1 MPIPTR
7 SKIFL
12 IFSAILHTF
21 SKQIDRLTLSFSAMK
36 KQYWTLLILTLGLFP
51 HFADAQSFYSI
62 RRDRNFLVGL
72 GTGTANYFG
81 ELVNPGEFGSLKYN
95 IAANAEYYLTNRISA
110 RATLTYFRISG
121 SDAKADD
128 DRQERN
134 LSFVSGGL
142 EFSALG
148 VINLSP
154 MGARFYQRS
163 KLNLHAFAGIGVMY
177 FNPKAELDG
186 KKYAL
191 QPLMTEDVKYSR
203 IQPVIPVGLG
213 ARIKVDPFFNVLIEG
228 GYRITFTDY
237 LDDISSRR
245 YANTATWTDPIRI
258 ALSDRRPEIGTQ
270 PPIPYEQGVRGNPD
284 KNDGYFLL
292 NVTVQ
297 YYIPKQ
303 MFNSSQR
310 KLYNKKRKAIYRR
323 R

>member
-1 MPIPTR
+1 MN
-7 SKIFL
+7 
-12 IFSAILHTF
+12 
-21 SKQIDRLTLSFSAMK
+21 RLTLSFSAMK
-36 KQYWTLLILTLGLFP
+36 KQFKILFILMLGVIS
-51 HFADAQSFYSI
+51 HFADAQSFYST

-72 GTGTANYFG
+72 GSGTANYYG
-81 ELVNPGEFGSLKYN
+81 ELVNPGEFGDLKYN
-95 IAANAEYYLTNRISA
+95 IAANAEYYVTNRISA

-121 SDAKADD
+121 SDVDADD

-163 KLNLHAFAGIGVMY
+163 KLNLHAFAGVGVMY

-186 KKYAL
+186 KKHAL

-203 IQPVIPVGLG
+203 VQPVIPVGLG
-213 ARIKVDPFFNVLIEG
+213 ARIKLDPFFNLLIEG
-228 GYRITFTDY
+228 GYRFTFTDY
-237 LDDISSRR
+237 LDDISVKR
-245 YANTATWTDPIRI
+245 YPNTATWTDPIRI

-270 PPIPYEQGVRGNPD
+270 PSIPYEQGVRGNPE

-297 YYIPKQ
+297 YYLPKTIFQ
-303 MFNSSQR
+303 NSQR
-310 KLYNKKRKAIYRR
+310 KLYNKKRKTIYRR